1 MPQAKEGRGAVESA
15 GSSEMKGRPSRPET
29 GAQEDHTGRLR
40 RLAHDKLDQLF
51 QDAVSA
57 RFYGR
62 VTVEVSFENGRPLI
76 IHRRIEGV
84 DK

>member
-1 MPQAKEGRGAVESA
+1 MPHPTDGGRSKSLEGAEASP
-15 GSSEMKGRPSRPET
+15 RPSQPET
-29 GAQEDHTGRLR
+29 VRQEDHTSRMR
-40 RLAHDKLDQLF
+40 RLAREKLDQLF
-51 QDAVSA
+51 QEAVSV

-62 VTVEVSFENGRPLI
+62 IMIEVSFENGRPVV